1 MISSVRNSQTI
12 LVTIGDVQ
20 VRFPNTPKTEE
31 TITRL
36 EKSMK
41 VMQED
46 VLKKGVEKGIGIG
59 LEISNAMNAMF
70 GRAADDVEAQKEPE
84 PKTTGIMPFNLHE
97 QLSNIKLASLEGNVA
112 LYSIFDT
119 NNTMI
124 GVLEFNPDAEQAFSV
139 KISIGMGNEPINFG
153 FDVNP
158 EDIDTLVAS
167 LQNIGIK
174 SVKAL

>member
-70 GRAADDVEAQKEPE
+70 ARAAGEAEEQKEPE

-112 LYSIFDT
+112 LYSLFDT

-139 KISIGMGNEPINFG
+139 KISIGMGNKPIAFDV
-153 FDVNP
+153 DVNP
-158 EDIDTLVAS
+158 EDLDTLVTS
-167 LQNIGIK
+167 LQRIGIE

>member
-46 VLKKGVEKGIGIG
+46 VLKKGVEKCF
-59 LEISNAMNAMF
+59 L
-70 GRAADDVEAQKEPE
+70 
-84 PKTTGIMPFNLHE
+84 L
-97 QLSNIKLASLEGNVA
+97 
-112 LYSIFDT
+112 
-119 NNTMI
+119 
-124 GVLEFNPDAEQAFSV
+124 
-139 KISIGMGNEPINFG
+139 
-153 FDVNP
+153 
-158 EDIDTLVAS
+158 
-167 LQNIGIK
+167 
-174 SVKAL
+174 

>member
-1 MISSVRNSQTI
+1 MISSVRNSQSI

-70 GRAADDVEAQKEPE
+70 GRAASEAEEQKEP
-84 PKTTGIMPFNLHE
+84 KTIGIMPFNLHE
-97 QLSNIKLASLEGNVA
+97 QLSNIKLASLEGNIA
-112 LYSIFDT
+112 LYSLFDT

-124 GVLEFNPDAEQAFSV
+124 GVLEFNPDAEHAFSV
-139 KISIGMGNEPINFG
+139 KISIGMGNRPIA
-153 FDVNP
+153 FDVEVNP
-158 EDIDTLVAS
+158 EDLDTLVTG
-167 LQNIGIK
+167 LQRIGIE